1 MSIVENS
8 FVFDTHVQQPKDM
21 SQNALET
28 VPIPE
33 AQPHGNIP
41 NTPLASSFIAFSLGI
56 VFTLGSL
63 LFALGG
69 YPGSVWLTDRLGAYL
84 AFWALFHWLE
94 FAVTAGWNREK
105 LSVDSYLLDNG
116 KLYHVAHIVAVI
128 EYIATSIWKPKFKTY
143 PYVSEIGIAV
153 VLISQVLRSVAMIHA
168 ATNFSHAVAYAKREG
183 HTLVSDGVYSWF
195 RHPSYTGFYY
205 WALGTQL
212 LMQNPVS
219 FVGFAVVLWKF
230 FSSRIKVEEAALIRF
245 FGDDY
250 KRYKARVGTKIP
262 FIR

>member
-1 MSIVENS
+1 MVKLIVVNNDVVLNIILQIPMSIVENS

-105 LSVDSYLLDNG
+105 LSVDCESTPQSL
-116 KLYHVAHIVAVI
+116 
-128 EYIATSIWKPKFKTY
+128 E
-143 PYVSEIGIAV
+143 
-153 VLISQVLRSVAMIHA
+153 HA
-168 ATNFSHAVAYAKREG
+168 F
-183 HTLVSDGVYSWF
+183 
-195 RHPSYTGFYY
+195 
-205 WALGTQL
+205 
-212 LMQNPVS
+212 
-219 FVGFAVVLWKF
+219 
-230 FSSRIKVEEAALIRF
+230 
-245 FGDDY
+245 
-250 KRYKARVGTKIP
+250 
-262 FIR
+262 